1 MHPLGKQWRNFMVKF
16 VPGRQLSHSFG
27 SQPELHRLALYTA
40 NSVAFRAG
48 RQELGYALLSQ
59 QHRTSSV
66 FRTLWHC
73 DYAHCDTATYLKYIN
88 NNNNMDAYIDFDFG
102 TLSSERETSTRGL

>member
-1 MHPLGKQWRNFMVKF
+1 MVKF
-16 VPGRQLSHSFG
+16 VPGRQSVILLAANQSST
-27 SQPELHRLALYTA
+27 RLALYTA